1 MQNIIQKR
9 RRKNAVHYF
18 RSYQDCDNV
27 EERERERDKT
37 LKNRANGKRRS
48 KKCDYYLNSA
58 IKLTVE
64 NNNDEYFR
72 KPQRM

>member
-1 MQNIIQKR
+1 M
-9 RRKNAVHYF
+9 NAEHYF
-18 RSYQDCDNV
+18 RSYQHYDNV
-27 EERERERDKT
+27 EERERDKT